1 MKVEVAVLD
10 SPSLISLMVSVDIK
24 QHSTNQESLRS
35 CVKVEVAILDRQRQR
50 QRDRDRD
57 TERHTERDRERET
70 ERERQT
76 DRQRQRQRRAGVFK
90 TPVSMS
96 PNCMMWKLPR
106 DAMERGQRAFPNRVG
121 APQCTEV
128 KSPLSVYVPSCM
140 NRAY

>member
-1 MKVEVAVLD
+1 MRASERGGGGC
-10 SPSLISLMVSVDIK
+10 
-24 QHSTNQESLRS
+24 QE
-35 CVKVEVAILDRQRQR
+35 
-50 QRDRDRD
+50 RDRERDAHRRRDKQTETHSGDRD
-57 TERHTERDRERET
+57 TERE
-70 ERERQT
+70 T